1 MTNQR
6 GAAVVTGAGRGIGRA
21 IALRLAKDGFAVVV
35 TDIDEATARE
45 TAADIKSAGGR
56 SLPFVADV
64 TDLTSVRA
72 ALDAAVRE
80 FRQVEVWVNN
90 AGWDRA
96 EPFLENS
103 EETWRRV
110 VAVNLMGPINCCR
123 VALEHMTAQT
133 HGRLISI
140 ASDAGRVG
148 STGEAV
154 YSACKGGIIA
164 LTKSL
169 ARETAKSGVTVN
181 CVCPGPTDTALL
193 AGMAEYNPKLIA
205 ALERAIP
212 LGRVGRPEDIA
223 GAVAFL
229 ASDEAAYITGQ
240 TLSVS
245 GGLTMA

>member
-1 MTNQR
+1 MSEQR

-21 IALRLAKDGFAVVV
+21 IALRLARDGFAAVVV
-35 TDIDEATARE
+35 DLDEATARE
-45 TAADIKSAGGR
+45 TAADVQSAGGR
-56 SLPFVADV
+56 ALAFAADVAD
-64 TDLTSVRA
+64 LAQMRA
-72 ALDAAVRE
+72 ALDVAVRA
-80 FRQVEVWVNN
+80 FGAVDVWVNN
-90 AGWDRA
+90 AGWDKA

-103 EETWRRV
+103 EETWRKV
-110 VAVNLMGPINCCR
+110 VAVNLMGPIHGCR
-123 VALEHMTAQT
+123 VALEHMTAEGK
-133 HGRLISI
+133 GRLINI

-154 YSACKGGIIA
+154 YSACKGGVIA

-169 ARETAKSGVTVN
+169 AREVAKSGVTVN
-181 CVCPGPTDTALL
+181 CVCPGPTDTPLL
-193 AGMAEYNPKLIA
+193 AGMAAYNPRLIA

-212 LGRVGRPEDIA
+212 LGRVGRPDDIA
-223 GAVAFL
+223 AAVAFF